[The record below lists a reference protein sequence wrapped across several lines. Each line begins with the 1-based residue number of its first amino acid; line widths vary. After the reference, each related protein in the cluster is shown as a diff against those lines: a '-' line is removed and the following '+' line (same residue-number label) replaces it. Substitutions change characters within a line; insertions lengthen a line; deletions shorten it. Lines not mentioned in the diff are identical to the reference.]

1 VSATSPDPDEA
12 SRRLAAESL
21 ADHEPT
27 GWFERLYVAAD
38 EGEAT
43 VPWDRGAPHP
53 MLVEWAAAR
62 GLDGD
67 GRRAIVVG
75 SGFGEDAEY
84 VTGLGFATV
93 AFDISATAVRTAR
106 ERFPASTVEYLT
118 ADLFATPAE
127 WRGAFDLVVEVI
139 TVQALPDELRP
150 RATEA
155 VADLVAPGGTLIVIS
170 AARDE
175 EDGPVEG
182 PPWPLTRREVEAF
195 GSTGLRSVRIED
207 LGHASD
213 PAARRWRA
221 EFTAPA
227 SGEPGGERRINP

>member
-1 VSATSPDPDEA
+1 VSAASPDPDEET
-12 SRRLAAESL
+12 RRLAAASL
-21 ADHEPT
+21 ADDEPT
-27 GWFERLYVAAD
+27 AWFERLYVAAD

-53 MLVEWAAAR
+53 LLVEWAAAR
-62 GLDGD
+62 RLEGH

-84 VTGLGFATV
+84 LSRLGFATV
-93 AFDISATAVRTAR
+93 AFDISATAVRAAR
-106 ERFPASTVEYLT
+106 ERFPASTVEYLA

-127 WRGAFDLVVEVI
+127 WRRAFDLVVEI
-139 TVQALPDELRP
+139 FTVQSLPDDLRP
-150 RATEA
+150 RATVA
-155 VADLVAPGGTLIVIS
+155 VADLVAPGGTLIVVA

-175 EDGPVEG
+175 EEGPVQG

-195 GSTGLRSVRIED
+195 GSTGLTAVHIENV
-207 LGHASD
+207 GHPGD

-221 EFTAPA
+221 EFRA
-227 SGEPGGERRINP
+227 